1 MIPTKRWK
9 RALIVGCSH
18 GVHAD
23 PMALKAVLAFR
34 DSFRP
39 HTVVHLGDFVDTT
52 AFRSGAA
59 GTSDEGS
66 PVDADVDSGLE
77 FLSALHPTMVLCG
90 NHEQRL
96 WRAMASPSAIIAHCA
111 ETVIKGI
118 QSHCRKLKADLRPY
132 TGIWQGETLGNYRLM
147 HGVFYSENATRD
159 HAEAYG
165 NVIHAHTHRAAV
177 AKGRRSDNPTGYC
190 VGTLTAAS
198 NMDYAS
204 TRRATLSWSQGF
216 VWGEYCDDQ
225 AQLWLHENQTGKA
238 WKLPA

>member
-1 MIPTKRWK
+1 
-9 RALIVGCSH
+9 
-18 GVHAD
+18 
-23 PMALKAVLAFR
+23 
-34 DSFRP
+34 
-39 HTVVHLGDFVDTT
+39 
-52 AFRSGAA
+52 
-59 GTSDEGS
+59 
-66 PVDADVDSGLE
+66 
-77 FLSALHPTMVLCG
+77 
-90 NHEQRL
+90 
-96 WRAMASPSAIIAHCA
+96 MASQSAIVAHCA
-111 ETVIKGI
+111 ETVVRGI
-118 QSHCRKLKADLRPY
+118 ESHCRKLKASLRTY
-132 TGIWQGETLGNYRLM
+132 TGVWQGEMLGNYRLM

-190 VGTLTAAS
+190 VGTLTTAS

-238 WKLPA
+238 WHLPA